1 MDWVEEG
8 DHLVLSRLT
17 ERGRPLLIND
27 ICCKSPKAE
36 IKYFCLNVTF
46 VSFAGVEKGICQNP
60 RALAKGGF
68 PLGACW
74 ELLPTFTLMA
84 FSVPYFIPWIYISPF
99 HLSRR
104 ILNMESLTFK
114 KKKPLAV
121 WQLRN
126 KHVVDFFFFSSRK
139 TRSDLGCMKGSD
151 SWWHLC
157 LSVCGG
163 AHGTGSG
170 GFTGWVGLP
179 FAPFGEP
186 PLAALEQNRLPAPE
200 ETNGYRAWPS
210 SSAAPATASPVAGI
224 SLPPMCYIR
233 LAWSGSETVNTP
245 QFRKSAKFAETKRQ
259 YRK

>member
-99 HLSRR
+99 HLSRC

-126 KHVVDFFFFSSRK
+126 KHVVGFLFFLQKDEEWPWLYERK
-139 TRSDLGCMKGSD
+139 WCLMAS
-151 SWWHLC
+151 
-157 LSVCGG
+157 LSVCLWR
-163 AHGTGSG
+163 GTWD
-170 GFTGWVGLP
+170 GFWWFHWLSWVTVCP
-179 FAPFGEP
+179 VWRAPPRRAGT
-186 PLAALEQNRLPAPE
+186 EQTPAPE

>member
-1 MDWVEEG
+1 MLG
-8 DHLVLSRLT
+8 ITPYFH
-17 ERGRPLLIND
+17 ING
-27 ICCKSPKAE
+27 IQCSLF
-36 IKYFCLNVTF
+36 YTLN
-46 VSFAGVEKGICQNP
+46 
-60 RALAKGGF
+60 LY
-68 PLGACW
+68 
-74 ELLPTFTLMA
+74 FTL
-84 FSVPYFIPWIYISPF
+84 SPF
-99 HLSRR
+99 TTYFEYGIAH
-104 ILNMESLTFK
+104 FK

-126 KHVVDFFFFSSRK
+126 KHVVDFFFSSRK

>member
-17 ERGRPLLIND
+17 ERGRFLLIND

-60 RALAKGGF
+60 WALAKGGF
-68 PLGACW
+68 PRGI
-74 ELLPTFTLMA
+74 T
-84 FSVPYFIPWIYISPF
+84 PYFHINGIHCSCFTPRIYSSPF
-99 HLSRR
+99 HLFRR
-104 ILNMESLTFK
+104 ILNMEALK
-114 KKKPLAV
+114 
-121 WQLRN
+121 
-126 KHVVDFFFFSSRK
+126 
-139 TRSDLGCMKGSD
+139 RSFWREEGRF
-151 SWWHLC
+151 SWW
-157 LSVCGG
+157 SRVTVGPASAG
-163 AHGTGSG
+163 ESNGSG
-170 GFTGWVGLP
+170 
-179 FAPFGEP
+179 
-186 PLAALEQNRLPAPE
+186 
-200 ETNGYRAWPS
+200 AWPP
-210 SSAAPATASPVAGI
+210 SSAGPATAARI